1 MLALGAVVVA
11 RSKKNTL
18 RFGLASQF
26 ARKASEATISQC
38 GGTGFLH
45 CINSVQT
52 SPRVK
57 GQTGFRHMRARW
69 AADSER
75 WPETGRGSFGF
86 DLRVHRGPAA
96 CPAPGRAMSGVCS
109 AVTAPGAVGPIH
121 FTHRGKIETHLHYPL
136 YTRIMDCQKN
146 VRSELPED

>member
-1 MLALGAVVVA
+1 M
-11 RSKKNTL
+11 
-18 RFGLASQF
+18 
-26 ARKASEATISQC
+26 
-38 GGTGFLH
+38 H

-109 AVTAPGAVGPIH
+109 EVTPPPLGPWGQYTS
-121 FTHRGKIETHLHYPL
+121 THRETKLKRMHLHYPVPL
-136 YTRIMDCQKN
+136 VN
-146 VRSELPED
+146 A